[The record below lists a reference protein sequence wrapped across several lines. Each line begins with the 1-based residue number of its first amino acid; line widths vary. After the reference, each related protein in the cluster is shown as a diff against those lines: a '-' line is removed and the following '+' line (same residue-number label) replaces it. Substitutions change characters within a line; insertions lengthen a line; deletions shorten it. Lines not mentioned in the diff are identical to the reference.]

1 MVYIIWSVE
10 ILQGVLY
17 YVDYVSIL
25 NRQVSQMP
33 DVIIKECVGINA
45 IWWEMYFAIR
55 TMGWKNLV
63 DVQIYCMCFVYES
76 KREVN

>member
-1 MVYIIWSVE
+1 MVYMILNVE
-10 ILQGVLY
+10 IPQGVLY

-33 DVIIKECVGINA
+33 YVVIKECVGINA
-45 IWWEMYFAIR
+45 IWWEMYFGIR

-63 DVQIYCMCFVYES
+63 DVQI
-76 KREVN
+76 